1 MFELNDIGVA
11 GRYVFFCLLF
21 VCSATV
27 WADSDSDWLV
37 ARYKVISSDS
47 EAFDQAYE
55 TGRERARLCS
65 YCHGIDG
72 NSIKDGVPNL
82 AAQNPLYLWT
92 QINHFASGERKNFVM
107 QALAK
112 GFSHEDKLNLAI
124 YFSVNKVRAQKADS
138 NRARK
143 GGIFYSRHCAA
154 CHGDLADG
162 NQKFA
167 RLAGQKQA
175 YLEKTLRMF
184 RMNANTPNSATEAVR
199 RSKKMEAVARSLT
212 DEEIV
217 NLAAFLSS
225 KS

>member
-1 MFELNDIGVA
+1 MFKLNDIGIA

-21 VCSATV
+21 VCTSA
-27 WADSDSDWLV
+27 WADDDSDWLI
-37 ARYKVISSDS
+37 ARYGVISNDPG
-47 EAFDQAYE
+47 AFNRAYE
-55 TGRERARLCS
+55 TGRERATLCS

-72 NSIKDGVPNL
+72 NSVKEGVPNL

-124 YFSVNKVRAQKADS
+124 YFSANKVRVQKADLG
-138 NRARK
+138 RAKK
-143 GGIFYSRHCAA
+143 GGILYGRNCAG
-154 CHGDLADG
+154 CHGNLADG

-175 YLEKTLRMF
+175 YLEKTLKMF
-184 RMNANTPNSATEAVR
+184 RMNANTPNSAAKAVR
-199 RSKKMEAVARSLT
+199 RSKKMEAVAGSLT